1 MIRTILSL
9 ASAPYRDPQTL
20 GAFAVVITLALATA
34 LTAEFRA
41 RAAESE
47 LGAVRAE
54 IARKMVNWRVTG
66 CDQIDTLQDGLD
78 LGLYRQQ
85 YDTED
90 ASPLSRN
97 PDR

>member
-9 ASAPYRDPQTL
+9 SFAPYRDPQTL
-20 GAFAVVITLALATA
+20 GAFAVVISIALATA

-54 IARKMVNWRVTG
+54 IARKMVNWQVTG
-66 CDQIDTLQDGLD
+66 CEQIDTLQDGLD

-85 YDTED
+85 YDSAD

-97 PDR
+97 SDR

>member
-54 IARKMVNWRVTG
+54 IARKMVNWQVTG
-66 CDQIDTLQDGLD
+66 CEQIDTLQDGLD

-85 YDTED
+85 YDTAD
-90 ASPLSRN
+90 ASPLARN